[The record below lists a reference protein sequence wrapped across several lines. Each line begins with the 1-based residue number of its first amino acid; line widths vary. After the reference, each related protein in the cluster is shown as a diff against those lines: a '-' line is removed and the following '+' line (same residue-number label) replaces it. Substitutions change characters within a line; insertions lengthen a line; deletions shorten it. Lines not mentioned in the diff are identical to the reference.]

1 MSQDED
7 NHKLN
12 VKLPPSADQFPFP
25 SLFRLIGCIRK
36 LTLTFGRNFEIHVS
50 GES

>member
-1 MSQDED
+1 MYPDED

-12 VKLPPSADQFPFP
+12 AKLPLSTDQFPFF
-25 SLFRLIGCIRK
+25 SSFSLIGCIRK